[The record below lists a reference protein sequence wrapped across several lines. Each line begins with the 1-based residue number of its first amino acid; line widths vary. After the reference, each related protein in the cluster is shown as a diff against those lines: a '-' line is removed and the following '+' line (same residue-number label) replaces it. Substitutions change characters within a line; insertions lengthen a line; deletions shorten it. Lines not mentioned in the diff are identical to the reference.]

1 MTTADV
7 SVEHKL
13 FNTGPQADKTLPSS
27 LRQQQTVV
35 RMETVMESMERS
47 CSNERPPSGTIGV
60 PSSSANS
67 DSDNLYAT
75 SKSPQLSRT
84 PPPPTG
90 ATPPTSLHTP
100 EPFKSA
106 ARKRKTTEPRQ
117 TTPKAARVDRK
128 MTDFMKGSPKIPAL
142 PAVAAAAAQ
151 TAANQNGSSSI
162 DLHVEQRL
170 VAVNSRTEASD
181 SSDCKV
187 ESTTESP
194 YISEI
199 KKLTDD
205 LAKTQAALRR
215 QVDMSASYKEY
226 NLELLIK
233 QAEIEREQRKE
244 ERALLKVRIG
254 DFVHPG
260 FRREAEWKNGILFKK
275 LNDRIKRL
283 EADKAL
289 LTGNTSAVRKRR
301 STKES
306 KKSNF
311 EQTADGF
318 LRPEVPK
325 EMSATEVY
333 KREEINKIRKEQ
345 LKREEAEVQAEKDRL
360 EREKNL
366 HIREM
371 KRMQYE
377 EQSRFRN
384 FDLLHNR
391 YLPLSLLGKGGFSE
405 VWKARDLEKNRFVAC
420 KIHHV
425 SKDWSE
431 SKKANYVKHAMR
443 EKDIHKKLNHPQIV
457 SLYDLFTIDN
467 DSFCTV
473 LEYCDGNDLDFYLKM
488 HKTIPEKEARVI
500 ILQVVDA
507 LKYLNE
513 LPQPI
518 IHYDL
523 KPANILLQSGYP
535 AEIKITDFG
544 LSKQME
550 GSEEDESIEL
560 TSQGAGTYWYLPPET
575 FQHFGHGVAPKISS
589 KVDVWS
595 VGVIFYQCLYGKRP
609 FGNDRTQLQIME
621 ERTILNATQV
631 DFPNTPGTPK
641 VSPQAQEF
649 IRACLQYS
657 KNERCDV
664 IALAKHEYLQRD
676 WNKST

>member
-128 MTDFMKGSPKIPAL
+128 MTDFMKGVSSRSILSVRRFPRCRPSPP
-142 PAVAAAAAQ
+142 PQ
-151 TAANQNGSSSI
+151 SAANQNGSSSI

-170 VAVNSRTEASD
+170 VAVNSRAEASD

-194 YISEI
+194 YVSEI

-205 LAKTQAALRR
+205 LAKTQAELRR
-215 QVDMSASYKEY
+215 RTDMLATIKEN

-244 ERALLKVRIG
+244 ERAFLKVRLG

-289 LTGNTSAVRKRR
+289 LTGNTTAVRKRR

-391 YLPLSLLGKGGFSE
+391 YVPLSLLGKGGFSE
-405 VWKARDLEKNRFVAC
+405 
-420 KIHHV
+420 IHHV

-523 KPANILLQSGYP
+523 KPANILLQSGFP

-550 GSEEDESIEL
+550 GSEGGREHRAHL
-560 TSQGAGTYWYLPPET
+560 PGRGHVLVPPPET

-609 FGNDRTQLQIME
+609 FDNDRTQLQIME